1 MLKIQQVEEPLTG
14 DDEVLVQV
22 EATAVNRADT
32 LQRKGA
38 HPPPKGA
45 SPYLGLECS
54 GTILSV
60 GKNVTRWN
68 IGDQVNF
75 FYLIMLF
82 CLCILMCCCLMMDL
96 ASGVLFS

>member
-1 MLKIQQVEEPLTG
+1 MKAIVITSPGEAEVLKIQQVEEPLTG

-68 IGDQVNF
+68 IGDQVF
-75 FYLIMLF
+75 FFI
-82 CLCILMCCCLMMDL
+82 
-96 ASGVLFS
+96 